1 MIQMRKIGKETEKGA
16 NIIMI
21 TVNAM
26 GDACPIPVI
35 KTKKALG
42 ELTGPGQIEVLVDNE
57 TAVRNVTKMA
67 ENSGAE
73 VSSEKLG
80 EGKYRVNVTV
90 GDGVSAKTEQP
101 QQDSENE
108 CGCMDEMVVRG
119 NTIVVVSSDK
129 MGEGDQELGHVLMKS
144 FLFAVTQLD
153 ELPDKM
159 VFYNGGARLTAE
171 GSPALEDLK
180 NLAEQGVE
188 IMTCGTCLD
197 FYGIKEKLAVGTVTN
212 MYSIV
217 ETMRQA
223 DRVIRP

>member
-1 MIQMRKIGKETEKGA
+1 
-16 NIIMI
+16 MI

-26 GDACPIPVI
+26 GDACPVPVI

-42 ELTGPGQIEVLVDNE
+42 ELDGPGQIEVLVDNE

-67 ENSGAE
+67 ESSGAE

-80 EGKYRVNVTV
+80 EGRYRVNIQV
-90 GDGVSAKTEQP
+90 GEGASVKM
-101 QQDSENE
+101 DSLQENEEKE
-108 CGCMDEMVVRG
+108 CGCTEGIPVRG

-129 MGEGDQELGHVLMKS
+129 MGEGDEELGHVLMKS

-159 VFYNGGARLTAE
+159 VFYNGGARLTVE
-171 GSPALEDLK
+171 GSASLEDLK

-197 FYGIKEKLAVGTVTN
+197 FYGIKDKLAVGTVTN

-217 ETMRQA
+217 ETMQQA
-223 DRVIRP
+223 GRVIRP